1 MYYQSKL
8 DEQIAYRCGD
18 DDSTD
23 DSGDSV
29 SSDDYS
35 EDSDADSDEQDN

>member
-1 MYYQSKL
+1 MYNESVF
-8 DEQIAYRCGD
+8 DEQIVYRCGD

-29 SSDDYS
+29 DSDDYS
-35 EDSDADSDEQDN
+35 DDSDADSDEQEN